1 MNEREEGKQA
11 QAQSWEGICKAE
23 KYQAFSS
30 SKERERN
37 NLKRKRKRKG
47 KEGRK
52 KGRKEGWMRW
62 MDGRSPSSLSREHY
76 KEEQSREEK
85 KSEVLVWVSLWK

>member
-37 NLKRKRKRKG
+37 NRE
-47 KEGRK
+47 KEEEEEGER
-52 KGRKEGWMRW
+52 RKEEG
-62 MDGRSPSSLSREHY
+62 
-76 KEEQSREEK
+76 
-85 KSEVLVWVSLWK
+85 

>member
-1 MNEREEGKQA
+1 MKGKRENRHKLSRGKGLA
-11 QAQSWEGICKAE
+11 RLKSIKHSLARK
-23 KYQAFSS
+23 
-30 SKERERN
+30 RERGITV
-37 NLKRKRKRKG
+37 KRKRKRKG

-85 KSEVLVWVSLWK
+85 KSKVLVWASLWK